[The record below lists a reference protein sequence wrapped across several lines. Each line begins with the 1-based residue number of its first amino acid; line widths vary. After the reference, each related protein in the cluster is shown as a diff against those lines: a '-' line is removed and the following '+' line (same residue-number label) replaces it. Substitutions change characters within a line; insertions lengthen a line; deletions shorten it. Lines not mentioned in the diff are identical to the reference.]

1 MEEKKDNRWDLGLDA
16 LYLAGCALR
25 GQTPRWDAK
34 KDLEPLFRFC
44 KFHTV
49 TAIVAMALDSFW
61 STCPAEDGVRQ
72 QWKQVRDQA
81 IRKNLLLNTERQAI
95 VAHLEKMG
103 CRYMPLKGSLLQFDY
118 PKFGMRQMTDND
130 ILIDS
135 GKRTQIHEFLTG
147 RGYTTG
153 FYLQNEVDTY
163 QKPPVYNFEMHTSLF
178 SRIEGEKL
186 AAYYRDIWR
195 RTVKDP
201 DNRWGY
207 HLTDEDFYIYMVAH
221 AYKHLING
229 GIGIRNLLD
238 IHVYL
243 QKHKEMDLCY
253 VNRELKK
260 LEALEFEQMC
270 RGLCRKLLEGDPYQA
285 ELTEQEKRIMV
296 SFFTSGTF
304 GTSEQRFVNKFR
316 RLQKD
321 GGKISLGTKLKY
333 AFRRLFPPMELLR
346 VDYPDID
353 RKRWKIPFILLW
365 RAIRCLIHP
374 VRTFREIRQISKVDE
389 QS

>member
-1 MEEKKDNRWDLGLDA
+1 MEEKDTSWKLGMDA

-25 GQTPRWDAK
+25 GETPRWDPK
-34 KDLEPLFRFC
+34 KDLGPLFRFC

-49 TAIVAMALDSFW
+49 TAIVAMALEAFW
-61 STCPAEDGVRQ
+61 SSCPAEDGVCQ
-72 QWKQVRDQA
+72 QWKQVKDMA
-81 IRKNLLLNTERQAI
+81 IRKNLLLNTERQTI
-95 VAHLEKMG
+95 IAHLESLG

-130 ILIDS
+130 ILIDP
-135 GKRTQIHEFLTG
+135 GQRTQIHDYLIG

-153 FYLQNEVDTY
+153 FYLQKEVDTY
-163 QKPPVYNFEMHTSLF
+163 QKPPVYNFEMHISLF
-178 SRIEGEKL
+178 DRIEGEDL
-186 AAYYRDIWR
+186 AEYYRDVWS

-201 DNRWGY
+201 DNQWGY
-207 HLTDEDFYIYMVAH
+207 HLTDEDFYVYMLAH

-238 IHVYL
+238 IQVYL
-243 QKHKEMDLCY
+243 QKHPKMDLCY

-260 LEALEFEQMC
+260 LGALEFEQMC

-285 ELTEQEKRIMV
+285 VLTEREQRVMV

-304 GTSEQRFVNKFR
+304 GTDEQRFTNMVRKM
-316 RLQKD
+316 QKD
-321 GGKISLGTKLKY
+321 GGRITFRAKLKY

-353 RKRWKIPFILLW
+353 RKRWKIPFILLK
-365 RAIRCLIHP
+365 RAFCCLIHP
-374 VRTFREIRQISKVDE
+374 VKTFREIRQISQVKG
-389 QS
+389 

>member
-1 MEEKKDNRWDLGLDA
+1 MENKIDSSWGLGLDT

-25 GQTPRWDAK
+25 GEIPRWDPA
-34 KDLEPLFRFC
+34 KDLEPLLRFC

-49 TAIVAMALDSFW
+49 TAIVAMALESFW
-61 STCPAEDGVRQ
+61 NTCPAEDAVCQ
-72 QWKQVRDQA
+72 PWKKAKDMA
-81 IRKNLLLNTERQAI
+81 IRKNLLLNTERQTII
-95 VAHLEKMG
+95 VHLETLG

-135 GKRTQIHEFLTG
+135 AKRTQIHDFLMG

-178 SRIEGEKL
+178 SRIEGENL
-186 AAYYRDIWR
+186 ADYYRNVWNR
-195 RTVKDP
+195 AVKDSG
-201 DNRWGY
+201 NGWGY

-243 QKHKEMDLCY
+243 QKHQAMDLSY

-260 LEALEFEQMC
+260 LGALEFEQMC
-270 RGLCRKLLEGDPYQA
+270 RVLCRKLVEGDPYKA
-285 ELTEQEKRIMV
+285 ELTEQEKQVMV

-316 RLQKD
+316 RLQKG
-321 GGKISLGTKLKY
+321 GGKISLWTKLKY

-353 RKRWKIPFILLW
+353 RRRWKVPFILLW
-365 RAIRCLIHP
+365 RAVRCLLHP
-374 VRTFREIRQISKVDE
+374 VKTFREIRQISKVDE
-389 QS
+389 QT